1 MGLLDTSEPLST
13 LEHDVYDSEWNHHTQ
28 ELEIIYGKSNF
39 LKYGDII
46 LHGKERSWQSCH
58 GV

>member
-28 ELEIIYGKSNF
+28 ELEIIYGN
-39 LKYGDII
+39 LP
-46 LHGKERSWQSCH
+46 L
-58 GV
+58 